1 MKKIVLSLIGVGIA
15 ITLLSYTNKTNS
27 ALTSNFVTGN
37 PEVASINAISFGPE
51 GILFLGD
58 SKNATI
64 YALDTKDTKAKN
76 ASEVRMVNFDKQL
89 AASLGTSPENIKIT
103 DMAVNPIS
111 KAIYFSLNSADGTPL
126 LIKLTNGKFENVS
139 LKNASYSKI
148 ELINPV
154 DDVKDDRGREQRVW
168 AIADLKYHNGRVMVA
183 GLSNKEFSSTF
194 RSMPFPFTTNQDY
207 ASLEMYHAA
216 HGRYET
222 YSPIKT
228 FEVVNIDKKDYLLAS
243 YTCTPL
249 VLFPM
254 DDLKGTNHVK
264 GRTIAE
270 IGAGNTPLDM
280 IAMQKDGKSYVLM
293 ANTRHSTVKFD
304 FESIASTKAS
314 LTEKVQ
320 GTDGVAFEALP
331 DMKDVVQL
339 DNLDAGNMA
348 YLQKTSDGSLALK
361 SSSI

>member
-1 MKKIVLSLIGVGIA
+1 MKKIVFSIIGVGLA
-15 ITLLSYTNKTNS
+15 VTLLSYINKPNS
-27 ALTSNFVTGN
+27 TLTSNFVTGN
-37 PEVASINAISFGPE
+37 PEVASINAISFGPQ

-76 ASEVRMVNFDKQL
+76 ASEVDMINFDTKL
-89 AASLGTSPENIKIT
+89 AASLGTSAENIKIT

-111 KAIYFSLNSADGTPL
+111 KAIYFSVNSADGTPL
-126 LIKLTNGKFENVS
+126 LMALKDGKFENIS
-139 LKNASYSKI
+139 LKNISYSKI
-148 ELINPV
+148 ELV
-154 DDVKDDRGREQRVW
+154 DAVEDKKDDRGRDQRVW
-168 AIADLKYHNGRVMVA
+168 AIADLKYYKGRVMVS

-194 RSMPFPFTTNQDY
+194 RSMPFPFTNNQDY

-228 FEVVNIDKKDYLLAS
+228 FDVVNIDKKEYLLAS

-254 DDLKGTNHVK
+254 DELKGTNHVK

-280 IAMQKDGKSYVLM
+280 IAMEKDGKSYVLM

-304 FESIASTKAS
+304 FESIASTKES
-314 LTEKVQ
+314 LTEKVE
-320 GTDGVAFEALP
+320 GTDGITFEALA

-339 DNLDAGNMA
+339 DNLDTKNIA
-348 YLQKTSDGSLALK
+348 YLQKTADGTLALK